1 MLDMRRREFI
11 TLVGGAATWPLAA
24 HGQQPAMPLVGYL
37 SIGSPESV
45 GHLVAQFRQGLSDAG
60 YMEGRTVAIEYR
72 WSGTQFGPMPALAA
86 DLVRRQAEVLYARSL
101 PAVHAAKMA
110 TPTIPIVFSMG
121 EDPVKEGIVASLSRP
136 DGNVTGFT
144 DFSNQLAGKRLG
156 LLRDIAPA
164 TAALGLLVNPTN
176 PNAAP
181 DTRDAQVAAAALG
194 RELKVFTASAERDLA
209 TVFDAMVDMRLGA
222 LFVNVDPYF
231 FARREQL
238 VALASRYRLP
248 VLFDRRDYPLA
259 GGLMSYGTDLRE
271 VYRQSGIYVGRILKG
286 SKPSELPV
294 QQATKF
300 EFIINLRTAKA
311 LGLTI
316 PEGLVIAA
324 DEVIE

>member
-1 MLDMRRREFI
+1 MRRREFI
-11 TLVGGAATWPLAA
+11 TLLGGAAATAPLAA
-24 HGQQPAMPLVGYL
+24 RAQQPAMPLVGYL
-37 SIGSPESV
+37 SIGSSEALA
-45 GHLVAQFRQGLSDAG
+45 HLVVQFREGLSQAG
-60 YMEGRTVAIEYR
+60 YVEGRNVAIEFG
-72 WSGTQFGPMPALAA
+72 WSGPQFGPLAALAA
-86 DLVRRQAEVLYARSL
+86 DLVRRQATVFYARSL

-110 TPTIPIVFSMG
+110 TSTIPIVFSMG
-121 EDPVKEGIVASLSRP
+121 EDSVKEGIVARLSRP

-164 TAALGLLVNPTN
+164 TTALGLLVNPTN
-176 PNAAP
+176 PNAGP
-181 DTRDAQVAAAALG
+181 DTLDAQLAAAALG
-194 RELKVFTASAERDLA
+194 RELKVFTASAENDLA
-209 TVFDAMVDMRLGA
+209 TVFDTMVEMRVGA
-222 LFVNVDPYF
+222 LFVNIDPYF
-231 FARREQL
+231 LAHREQL

-248 VLFDRRDYPLA
+248 VLFDRRDYVLA
-259 GGLMSYGTDLRE
+259 GGLMSYGTDLRD
-271 VYRQSGIYVGRILKG
+271 VYRQAGIYVGRILKG

-300 EFIINLRTAKA
+300 DFVINLRAAKA